1 MQSKILEKEDE
12 GGRSKKKEGES
23 GIIMEVKVLEVDK
36 MEFWPLQHPLEPD
49 DEDHPVI
56 CPMPN
61 STSLLDEGTMHNGK
75 RTPESWR
82 KRTEVSR
89 EIKATAETRPVR
101 KRHHRTLSRPDH
113 LMAEWRH
120 DRPPRISPS
129 TKCSNSWIN
138 LSLDNHNT
146 N

>member
-1 MQSKILEKEDE
+1 
-12 GGRSKKKEGES
+12 
-23 GIIMEVKVLEVDK
+23 MEVKAFEMDK

-61 STSLLDEGTMHNGK
+61 STSLLDEGTIHNGK

-89 EIKATAETRPVR
+89 EVKLQAEARPVR
-101 KRHHRTLSRPDH
+101 KRHHRTVTRPDQ
-113 LMAEWRH
+113 LMAGMSP
-120 DRPPRISPS
+120 RPTTPNFTIFQM
-129 TKCSNSWIN
+129 
-138 LSLDNHNT
+138 LQQLDKFES
-146 N
+146 

>member
-1 MQSKILEKEDE
+1 
-12 GGRSKKKEGES
+12 
-23 GIIMEVKVLEVDK
+23 MEVKVFEMDK

-61 STSLLDEGTMHNGK
+61 STSLLDEGTLHNGK

-89 EIKATAETRPVR
+89 EVKVQAEARPVR
-101 KRHHRTLSRPDH
+101 KRHHRTLSRPDQ
-113 LMAEWRH
+113 LMVGMSP
-120 DRPPRISPS
+120 RPITPNFTIFQM
-129 TKCSNSWIN
+129 
-138 LSLDNHNT
+138 LQQLDKFES
-146 N
+146 